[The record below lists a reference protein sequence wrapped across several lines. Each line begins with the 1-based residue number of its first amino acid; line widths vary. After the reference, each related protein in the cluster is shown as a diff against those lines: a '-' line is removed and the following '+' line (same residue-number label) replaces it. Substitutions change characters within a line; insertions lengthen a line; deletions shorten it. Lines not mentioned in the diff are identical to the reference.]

1 MQDRSPPPIAKP
13 NYHFSPAAAERPAGA
28 GAAGAE
34 EESGGGQARAEL
46 PPPPPPLRTNRTRL
60 VPPPVL
66 TGHVSSLLQDLEGR
80 GAPGPPELSPVP
92 LQPDAVTASLGFAS
106 PRG

>member
-1 MQDRSPPPIAKP
+1 MPAVLEELAQKLVAPPPSPPPP
-13 NYHFSPAAAERPAGA
+13 S
-28 GAAGAE
+28 
-34 EESGGGQARAEL
+34 
-46 PPPPPPLRTNRTRL
+46 RTNRTRL